1 MSGFTLKAIPTKCL
15 KIVPSK
21 TLRALSRQC
30 QFSVISLG
38 FRDVDERMIERGF
51 DISFE
56 TIRKWVD
63 KFGYTFTKRMMS
75 RPERPSPGWHLDEIY
90 TKINGKMIYLWRA
103 VDDEG
108 TILGIVIQSRRNT
121 KATMRLLRKF
131 RHQANLE
138 WELATVSFCQ

>member
-1 MSGFTLKAIPTKCL
+1 MSCFTLKAIPTKCL

-21 TLRALSRQC
+21 TPRALSRQC

-56 TIRKWVD
+56 TIRRWVD

-90 TKINGKMIYLWRA
+90 TKINGKR
-103 VDDEG
+103 
-108 TILGIVIQSRRNT
+108 IQATARNT
-121 KATMRLLRKF
+121 PQKCQITISTMFKPTRKKGDPHSLVKAPERNYVTG
-131 RHQANLE
+131 
-138 WELATVSFCQ
+138 